1 MSNLAD
7 TISEGIKDAM
17 RSKDRDRLAALRDIK
32 SKILLEATKDNGS
45 QTVDDDTTLAIL
57 SKLLKQRTETAALYR
72 EQGRPDLAVEEE
84 AQASVIQEFL
94 PVALTEEKSEPRGR
108 HHRVNWRLVNGGH
121 GKGHGPCLQSHGWA
135 SGWQGDFA
143 ICASGLASLSEFRN
157 RTFLT

>member
-32 SKILLEATKDNGS
+32 SKILLEATKDSGS
-45 QTVDDDTTLAIL
+45 QTVNDDTTLAIL

-72 EQGRPDLAVEEE
+72 EQGRDDLALEEE

-94 PVALTEEKSEPRGR
+94 PAALTEEEIQS
-108 HHRVNWRLVNGGH
+108 RVADIIASTGASSMADM
-121 GKGHGPCLQSHGWA
+121 GKVM
-135 SGWQGDFA
+135 
-143 ICASGLASLSEFRN
+143 GLASKAMAGQADGKVISQFVRQALQS
-157 RTFLT
+157 